1 MPIMSTSFREPLER
15 IGHGGVN
22 VLRVIAGILLS
33 CLMLLTAV
41 DVGMRYIFSSPIR
54 GSFEIAEILVALL
67 MFSGLPL
74 VSLNN
79 QHVSIDLLDRFFSPT
94 VSRILNFCAGLACMA
109 IFAGMGLLLLRK
121 ISRMTLTGDV
131 TIALNIP
138 LIPFVYAMFG
148 FLALAAFVHALKCF
162 AALSEKADPG
172 EPHSPIN
179 GPTV

>member
-1 MPIMSTSFREPLER
+1 MSTSFRESLER
-15 IGHGGVN
+15 IGNGGIK
-22 VLRVIAGILLS
+22 VLRVIAGILLT

-41 DVGMRYIFSSPIR
+41 DVVMRYIFNSPIR

-67 MFSGLPL
+67 MFSGFPL

-79 QHVSIDLLDRFFSPT
+79 QHVSIDLLDHFFSPT
-94 VSRILNFCAGLACMA
+94 VSRILNFCAGVACMA

-138 LIPFVYAMFG
+138 LIPFVYVMFG
-148 FLALAAFVHALKCF
+148 FLMLTAFIHAVKCF
-162 AALSEKADPG
+162 ATISGKADPVHR
-172 EPHSPIN
+172 HSPTS

>member
-1 MPIMSTSFREPLER
+1 MRETLER
-15 IGHGGVN
+15 IGNGGVN
-22 VLRVIAGILLS
+22 VLRIIAGTLLT
-33 CLMLLTAV
+33 CLMLLTTV
-41 DVGMRYIFSSPIR
+41 DVVMRYIFSSPIR
-54 GSFEIAEILVALL
+54 GSFEIAEILVAVL
-67 MFSGLPL
+67 MFSGFPL

-138 LIPFVYAMFG
+138 LIPFVYVMFG
-148 FLALAAFVHALKCF
+148 FLALTAFVHALKCF
-162 AALSEKADPG
+162 ATISEEADLVK
-172 EPHSPIN
+172 PHSPTS